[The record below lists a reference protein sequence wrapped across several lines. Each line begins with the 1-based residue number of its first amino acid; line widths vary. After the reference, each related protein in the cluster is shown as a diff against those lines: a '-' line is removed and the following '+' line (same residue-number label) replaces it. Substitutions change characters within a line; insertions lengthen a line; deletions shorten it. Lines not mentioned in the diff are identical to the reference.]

1 MLKIFPIDF
10 IRQAI
15 EQELLK
21 EHIKNPNYFGGKN
34 QVNLFS
40 FYEQLKSQDEVDRFV
55 ENYRE
60 LSEQQNRT
68 GLILNGVLVS
78 PENPSITNLYS
89 SLIIP
94 MTFTCS
100 FRCML
105 ENRDQAIETINN
117 LIEELKGRKVD
128 MAQLKCTD
136 LNGKTCYK
144 PFVVGTIGDN
154 DGAPQL
160 KNGDY
165 IGDFDN
171 LANITTKIN
180 NLLSNGVGIDY
191 DTLDYLYCK
200 YQNKLQVLKVNISA
214 GENVC
219 DSTATNPQVYDDID
233 IIFEVALDGVYTRE
247 QLYPLASASFYFYG
261 DETYSVELD
270 NGIIDAIW
278 NDTYNDEQITWVRL
292 KFTLEDTINNL
303 CPNWDGTYD
312 IEDEFVYALD
322 HSFDLVVDDGT
333 MPNIIFPPE
342 HTSFEKY
349 KLSFS
354 FDAIRCDE
362 PRNLN
367 ANEYCEITFSGS
379 ATLVSNGVALGNDL
393 IKIYVGKNGYMA
405 ETFVSFDDIQSE
417 NKYAWLEPLELPSGS
432 NANTKLNQL
441 VSNRFK
447 TNTHTD
453 SLALTLQYTF
463 VLDRNI
469 SLLNQWFKYA
479 RYGTQGLTVN
489 DITPN
494 LIYNVSELWSSWGDF
509 EVNNFIAK
517 IVENID
523 IENTESDTLTLSLI
537 MQIQGENNG
546 GLS

>member
-1 MLKIFPIDF
+1 MLKIFPIDC
-10 IRQAI
+10 IRQAL

-21 EHIKNPNYFGGKN
+21 EHINNPNYFGGKN

-40 FYEQLKSQDEVDRFV
+40 FYEQLKTQDEVDRFV

-117 LIEELKGRKVD
+117 LSESLKGRKVD
-128 MAQLKCTD
+128 IAQLKCTD

-144 PFVVGTIGDN
+144 PFVVGTIGEN
-154 DGAPQL
+154 DGEP
-160 KNGDY
+160 
-165 IGDFDN
+165 
-171 LANITTKIN
+171 
-180 NLLSNGVGIDY
+180 
-191 DTLDYLYCK
+191 
-200 YQNKLQVLKVNISA
+200 
-214 GENVC
+214 
-219 DSTATNPQVYDDID
+219 
-233 IIFEVALDGVYTRE
+233 ALEDGVYIGHVDNASQLQNRLDELSNMGVIVDNAFNYLYAKNNSKIKVAKKVLCKGEQLVDAIYGDDVIEESQNITGTYSLLGEWTLE
-247 QLYPLASASFYFYG
+247 QLYPFAECFVTLYG
-261 DETYSVELD
+261 DETVTENIKNGKIEIIEIIESGGQKYTNVELS
-270 NGIIDAIW
+270 
-278 NDTYNDEQITWVRL
+278 
-292 KFTLEDTINNL
+292 FTLSKQADIL
-303 CPNWDGTYD
+303 CQGWNGTFD
-312 IEDEFVYALD
+312 IEDVEVWEKSYCFV
-322 HSFDLVVDDGT
+322 FVEDDGT

-367 ANEYCEITFSGS
+367 SNEYCEITFSGS

-393 IKIYVGKNGYMA
+393 LKIFVTKIGYMA
-405 ETFVSFDDIQSE
+405 DTFVSFSDISSG
-417 NKYAWLEPLELPSGS
+417 NKSSWLEPLELPSGS
-432 NANTKLNQL
+432 NANTKLSQL

-453 SLALTLQYTF
+453 SLALSLQYTF
-463 VLDRNI
+463 ILDRNI
-469 SLLNQWFKYA
+469 ALLNQWFNYA
-479 RYGTQGLTVN
+479 RYGTQGLTVD

-494 LIYNVSELWSSWGDF
+494 LIYGINELWCSWGDF
-509 EVNNFIAK
+509 EVKEIKAK

-523 IENTESDTLTLSLI
+523 IENTESDTLTLSVT
-537 MQIQGENNG
+537 MQIQGDN
-546 GLS
+546 L

>member
-10 IRQAI
+10 IRQAL

-21 EHIKNPNYFGGKN
+21 EHIKNPNYFGGTN

-40 FYEQLKSQDEVDRFV
+40 FYEQLKTQDEVDRFV

-78 PENPSITNLYS
+78 PENPSITNIYS

-128 MAQLKCTD
+128 IAQLKCTD

-144 PFVVGTIGDN
+144 PFVVGTIGEN
-154 DGAPQL
+154 DGAPKL
-160 KNGDY
+160 RNGDY
-165 IGDFDN
+165 LGDFNSQN
-171 LANITTKIN
+171 LQSQISAKLLALYNLGVTYNIAETYWFYANI
-180 NLLSNGVGIDY
+180 
-191 DTLDYLYCK
+191 
-200 YQNKLQVLKVNISA
+200 
-214 GENVC
+214 
-219 DSTATNPQVYDDID
+219 
-233 IIFEVALDGVYTRE
+233 DGVLSV
-247 QLYPLASASFYFYG
+247 LYWL
-261 DETYSVELD
+261 
-270 NGIIDAIW
+270 
-278 NDTYNDEQITWVRL
+278 
-292 KFTLEDTINNL
+292 NNSWT
-303 CPNWDGTYD
+303 P
-312 IEDEFVYALD
+312 I
-322 HSFDLVVDDGT
+322 VDDGT
-333 MPNIIFPPE
+333 YPNVIFPPE
-342 HTSFEKY
+342 HDSFEKY

-393 IKIYVGKNGYMA
+393 LKIFVSKIGYMA

-417 NKYAWLEPLELPSGS
+417 NKYAWLEPLEMPSGS

-453 SLALTLQYTF
+453 SLTLTLQYTF
-463 VLDRNI
+463 ILDRNI
-469 SLLNQWFKYA
+469 SLLNQWFNYA

-494 LIYNVSELWSSWGDF
+494 LIYGINELWCSWGDF
-509 EVNNFIAK
+509 EVKEIKAK

-523 IENTESDTLTLSLI
+523 IENTESDTLTLSVT
-537 MQIQGENNG
+537 MQIQGDNIGGNG

>member
-10 IRQAI
+10 IRQAL

-21 EHIKNPNYFGGKN
+21 EHINNPYYFGGKN

-40 FYEQLKSQDEVDRFV
+40 FYEQLKTQDEVDRFV

-128 MAQLKCTD
+128 IAQLKCTD

-165 IGDFDN
+165 IGN
-171 LANITTKIN
+171 ASTSIEIENI
-180 NLLSNGVGIDY
+180 LSNLQDQGVEIGDMFELGKWFYVSKNNI
-191 DTLDYLYCK
+191 LCVAYCD
-200 YQNKLQVLKVNISA
+200 
-214 GENVC
+214 GEN
-219 DSTATNPQVYDDID
+219 Y
-233 IIFEVALDGVYTRE
+233 IFI
-247 QLYPLASASFYFYG
+247 S
-261 DETYSVELD
+261 
-270 NGIIDAIW
+270 
-278 NDTYNDEQITWVRL
+278 
-292 KFTLEDTINNL
+292 
-303 CPNWDGTYD
+303 
-312 IEDEFVYALD
+312 
-322 HSFDLVVDDGT
+322 DDGSH
-333 MPNIIFPPE
+333 NDIIFPPE
-342 HTSFEKY
+342 HDSFEKY

-362 PRNLN
+362 PRTLN
-367 ANEYCEITFSGS
+367 AEEYCEITFGGS

-523 IENTESDTLTLSLI
+523 IENTESDTLTLSLS